1 MGALTSREIE
11 SEHAF
16 LNPMANHLAQSM
28 RNVIKQ
34 KVHSALCDEDK
45 VDVFNKA
52 MYEGK
57 RVMYDHEKG
66 QVVTVEDPK
75 YA

>member
-1 MGALTSREIE
+1 MY
-11 SEHAF
+11 
-16 LNPMANHLAQSM
+16 
-28 RNVIKQ
+28 
-34 KVHSALCDEDK
+34 SALCNEDS
-45 VDVFNKA
+45 VDIYNKA

-57 RVMYDHEKG
+57 RVMYDNEKG

>member
-1 MGALTSREIE
+1 MS
-11 SEHAF
+11 
-16 LNPMANHLAQSM
+16 NHLAQSM

-34 KVHSALCDEDK
+34 KVYSALCDTDR
-45 VDVFNKA
+45 VDVFNKS

-57 RVMYDHEKG
+57 RVMYDNEKG
-66 QVVTVEDPK
+66 CVVTVEDPK